1 MILHLKM
8 RSDIGTGTVN
18 EFTVG
23 TQGRAKAGLGRF
35 AERDLRYTPA
45 LPSRFAVLWTNTVL

>member
-1 MILHLKM
+1 M